1 MMKPLTDLNTHY
13 AIEQFYYREA
23 RLLDER
29 KFQSWMDILAPG
41 IEYTMPNR
49 SNTGTDKTL
58 QNTEAMLDVKYEL
71 SQGIEAPL
79 RQDDFM
85 TLTFRANRPTSAM
98 AIAENP
104 LTRTVRLVSN
114 IEPYK
119 IDSVVNNGKKH
130 KRFKV
135 YNNVSMSFSRHG
147 QDNHI
152 FYFSRHDELEKIGG
166 EFKLAKREI
175 ILDWNVIT
183 APTVGMLL

>member
-1 MMKPLTDLNTHY
+1 MKPLNDVNTHY
-13 AIEQFYYREA
+13 AIEQFYYKEA

-49 SNTGTDKTL
+49 ANTGIDSSL
-58 QNTEAMLDVKYEL
+58 QNTEAMLDVAHEL
-71 SQGIEAPL
+71 SQGVEAPL

-85 TLTFRANRPTSAM
+85 TLTFRANRPTSAL
-98 AIAENP
+98 AIADNP

-114 IEPYK
+114 VEPYK
-119 IDSVVNNGKKH
+119 IDSVNKY

-147 QDNHI
+147 HDNHI
-152 FYFSRHDELEKIGG
+152 FYFSRHDELEKIDG